1 MFEQVNAYGTI
12 SVNDLDVF
20 IYYILFLLHYI
31 LELYIESERKRRL
44 FLKSMDCQLSVPV
57 DKWQFNNNGLH
68 IVNTRTKDFAH
79 GHTMGN
85 GQI

>member
-1 MFEQVNAYGTI
+1 MQLFI
-12 SVNDLDVF
+12 FDLSCYARAAGDMNL
-20 IYYILFLLHYI
+20 IW
-31 LELYIESERKRRL
+31 
-44 FLKSMDCQLSVPV
+44 SMDCQLSVPV